1 MKEFWLS
8 KESCTGCGAC
18 SNICP
23 KNAIE
28 MMQDSMGFRYPAIS
42 AACIDCNL
50 CENVCRRRVENA
62 TSRKP
67 SVYAAWSK
75 EAEVRFSSTSGGA
88 FTELAKYVINH
99 DGIVYG
105 AAYDSDNAIRHIGA
119 TSDQELVELRQSKYA
134 QSDIGLVFR
143 EIRDQLLEHRKVL
156 FCGTPCQ
163 AAGLKAFLGRDYDN
177 LFIFDF
183 ICRGVNSPKAFR
195 AWLSEL
201 ESKKN
206 SRVTKVWF
214 KYKSGGWRKSPRCT
228 RIDYANNEI
237 DVFDQE
243 ANTYM
248 VGYLGPNLY
257 IRPSCGNCDF
267 KGVSRYSDI
276 TLADFWGLPS
286 TLDDDGGTSL
296 VMVNSEK
303 GDFLF
308 KKARDQL
315 ITYDKSF
322 EEVTKGNVC
331 FESSVS
337 INRRSTQFFKDLDR
351 MSFSEALSKNSH
363 LNFLQKL
370 QRATSSFFAVI
381 DSKRNKV

>member
-28 MMQDSMGFRYPAIS
+28 LIQDSTGFRYPAIS
-42 AACIDCNL
+42 SSCIDCNL
-50 CENVCRRRVENA
+50 CENVCDRRVGNA

-75 EAEVRFSSTSGGA
+75 DDEVRFSSTSGGA
-88 FTELAKYVINH
+88 FTELANYIISH
-99 DGIVYG
+99 DGVVYG
-105 AAYDSDNAIRHIGA
+105 AAFDPDNVIRHIGA
-119 TSDQELVELRQSKYA
+119 TSNRELIELKRSKYA

-143 EIRDQLLEHRKVL
+143 EIRNQLLEHRKVL

-163 AAGLKAFLGRDYDN
+163 AAGLKAFLGRDYEN
-177 LFIFDF
+177 LYIFDF

-195 AWLSEL
+195 AWLDEL
-201 ESKKN
+201 EHKKG

-228 RIDYANNEI
+228 RVDYDNEEI
-237 DVFDQE
+237 DIFDQE
-243 ANTYM
+243 ANSYM

-257 IRPSCGNCDF
+257 IRPSCGKCEF
-267 KGVSRYSDI
+267 KGTSRCSDI
-276 TLADFWGLPS
+276 TLADFWGLP
-286 TLDDDGGTSL
+286 TALDDDKGTSL

-303 GDFLF
+303 GRFLF
-308 KKARDQL
+308 EKARDRL
-315 ITYDKSF
+315 IAYDKPF

-331 FESSVS
+331 FGASVS
-337 INRRSTQFFKDLDR
+337 INRRSAQFFEDLDR
-351 MSFSEALSKNSH
+351 MSFSEALIKNSD
-363 LNFLQKL
+363 
-370 QRATSSFFAVI
+370 SSFLGKI
-381 DSKRNKV
+381 RKRALGFFRNSLELKE